1 MLFQDAQR
9 TLGQFLFPLSVDDF
23 LDEALTGGF
32 RKIDHDDRAR
42 RADLLGAEPEAML
55 ASAFH
60 LAADLT
66 FHSANATGPAP
77 SLKGVADADDFRARI
92 DEFHARNYSL
102 RFPDLRTLSPAV
114 DEVSRALEILLHQPV
129 KASAFWS
136 RSGMRAPVHHDDTD
150 LIIVQMKGRKRWF
163 VSAGPSQLPNG
174 WKGVSGDA
182 PELGDYEIVD
192 LAPGDL
198 LYLPRGTPHTVE
210 SETESLHL
218 NLGFTPLTVRE
229 AVIAAL
235 DQLSDQDR
243 ALRLTV
249 GQRLGFQLKGPQ
261 VEQLAPP
268 VADAVERLLA
278 AVRSPGFMARAL
290 HVRSAREVPRLDA
303 LPRPDAAPAIDLD
316 TVLTQR
322 ATAFCHLVATPEKL
336 EFCFPGGNLYIH
348 RGAQESVVYMV
359 NTPRFRVR
367 DIAGGV
373 DDDVRLSLATRFLE
387 IGYLEMETPDSNSA
401 PH

>member
-1 MLFQDAQR
+1 MLFQDAQ
-9 TLGQFLFPLSVDDF
+9 TALGQFLSPLSVDAF

-32 RKIDHDDRAR
+32 RKIDHDPAST
-42 RADLLGAEPEAML
+42 RADLLGPEPEAL
-55 ASAFH
+55 LVQAFH
-60 LAADLT
+60 LAADLS
-66 FHSANATGPAP
+66 FHSANALGPAP
-77 SLKGVADADDFRARI
+77 SLKGVVDAEDFRARI

-102 RFPDLRTLSPAV
+102 RFPELRTLSPAV
-114 DEVSRALEILLHQPV
+114 DELSRALEVLLHRPV

-136 RSGMRAPVHHDDTD
+136 RGGMRAPVHHDDTD
-150 LIIVQMKGRKRWF
+150 LIIVQLKGRKRWF
-163 VSAGPSQLPNG
+163 VSAEPSQLPNA

-182 PELGDYEIVD
+182 PQLGEHQVVD
-192 LAPGDL
+192 LKPGDL

-235 DQLSDQDR
+235 DQLSDEDR
-243 ALRLTV
+243 TLRATV
-249 GQRLGFQLKGPQ
+249 GQRLAFQLRSRE
-261 VEQLAPP
+261 VERMAEP
-268 VADAVERLLA
+268 VGDAVQRLA
-278 AVRSPGFMARAL
+278 AALRTPGFMARAM
-290 HVRSAREVPRLDA
+290 HVRSAREVPLLDA
-303 LPRPDAAPAIDLD
+303 LPRPDAPPAVDLD
-316 TVLTQR
+316 TVLVQR

-367 DIAGGV
+367 DIPGGV
-373 DDDVRLSLATRFLE
+373 GDDVRLSLATHFLE
-387 IGYLEMETPDSNSA
+387 VGFLELAVD
-401 PH
+401 